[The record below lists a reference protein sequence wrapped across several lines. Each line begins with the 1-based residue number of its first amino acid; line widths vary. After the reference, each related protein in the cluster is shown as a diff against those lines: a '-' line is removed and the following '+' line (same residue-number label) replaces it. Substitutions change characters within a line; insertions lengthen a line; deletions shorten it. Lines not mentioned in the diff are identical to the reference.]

1 MRFDQAAASDT
12 GNVEKQISFQ
22 KVGPKDILVH
32 LGFLQIDHRYKITFC
47 IPKSTLD
54 IPNLI
59 PDANKCRS
67 IEYSIIE
74 FIEGMN
80 EYKFILD
87 FKAICEHIVEEVI
100 TLSNLDNFKDIRI
113 ILRATIIGKG
123 KGTPMVRKGVKS
135 VEVMEHSESDS

>member
-1 MRFDQAAASDT
+1 MSAAASRSR
-12 GNVEKQISFQ
+12 NVEKQISFQ

-59 PDANKCRS
+59 PDANK
-67 IEYSIIE
+67 Y
-74 FIEGMN
+74 
-80 EYKFILD
+80 